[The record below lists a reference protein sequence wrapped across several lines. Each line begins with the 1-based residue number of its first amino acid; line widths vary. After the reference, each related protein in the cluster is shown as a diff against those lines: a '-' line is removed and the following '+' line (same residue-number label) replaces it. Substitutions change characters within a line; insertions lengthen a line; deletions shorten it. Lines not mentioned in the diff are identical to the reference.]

1 MIVERGGAGCT
12 MIDLWSLP
20 PLYHQSHL
28 SVVEIIHHCLCSVWE
43 IPAKPMWI
51 YSSTDIVWCVCVFLI
66 VLSAVLVYMGIYCF
80 KLKVVYFYWIWQL
93 SGDSH
98 ILCNVSFLTD
108 D

>member
-1 MIVERGGAGCT
+1 
-12 MIDLWSLP
+12 
-20 PLYHQSHL
+20 
-28 SVVEIIHHCLCSVWE
+28 
-43 IPAKPMWI
+43 MWI

-93 SGDSH
+93 SDDSH
-98 ILCNVSFLTD
+98 ILCNVRFLTD